1 MEWSKIKNI
10 ILVILLFANGF
21 LLLLVGGQQLQ
32 ERYSRHTA
40 LQSAARILE
49 QNGITLSDAGMAQLS
64 SASLSPMTAGR
75 DLAEEGALAR
85 RLLGEDTL
93 CTDQS
98 GGVYLYSSPLGTAVF
113 RAGGECS
120 AAFEV
125 PLPPEGSLSDHA
137 LSCMASLGLEGELL
151 STVSNPD
158 ATTVVTLHQ
167 MLDGHPLYT
176 CRVKFTYSPEGLT
189 GIHGS
194 LLLSPGAAAP
204 SGDTTLDTTTAL
216 IRFLSG
222 ILDSGDLCSSITD
235 LRPGYLTVSS
245 FGSAFSLRPVWLVT
259 TNVSQ
264 YYLDCTTGS
273 LSRVS

>member
-10 ILVILLFANGF
+10 ILVILLFVNGF

-32 ERYSRHTA
+32 ERYSQRAA
-40 LQSAARILE
+40 LQNAARVLE
-49 QNGITLSDAGMAQLS
+49 QNGIVLSDEGLAQLS
-64 SASLSPMTAGR
+64 SASLAPMTAGR
-75 DLAEEGALAR
+75 DLAGENALAR
-85 RLLGEDTL
+85 RLLGEETI

-98 GGVYLYSSPLGTAVF
+98 GGVYLYSSPVGTAVL

-120 AAFEV
+120 VSFAT
-125 PLPPEGSLSDHA
+125 PLPAEGLPADHA
-137 LSCMASLGLEGELL
+137 LGSMDELGLEGELL
-151 STVSNPD
+151 DSVTDTEGN
-158 ATTVVTLHQ
+158 TVVTLHQ
-167 MLDGHPLYT
+167 LLDGCPLYT
-176 CRVKFTYSPEGLT
+176 CRVKFTYAPEGLT
-189 GIHGS
+189 AIHGS

-204 SGDTTLDTTTAL
+204 SGDAVLDTATAL

-222 ILDSGDLCSSITD
+222 ILDSGDLCSAVTD

-264 YYLDCTTGS
+264 YYLDCTTGA